1 MRKAI
6 LVLAVAAAASAN
18 AEMKFSAAD
27 VPWVHLRK
35 GAKIVINGE
44 TLASEKRT
52 RIAGTIED
60 AAREHGVDARL
71 LTAIARRESAFNEN
85 AVSRAGA
92 VGVMQLMPATAQVL
106 GVNPYDTRDNIFGA
120 ARYLRRL
127 LDSFHGDLDLT
138 LAAYNA
144 GPGTV
149 LKYGGVP
156 PYRETQAYVK
166 SVRAMYERGSR

>member
-6 LVLAVAAAASAN
+6 VILAMAAAVSAR

-44 TLASEKRT
+44 TLASQQRA
-52 RIAGTIED
+52 RIAGTIDE

-92 VGVMQLMPATAQVL
+92 VGIMQLMPATAHVL
-106 GVNPYDTRDNIFGA
+106 GVNVYDTRENIFGA
-120 ARYLRRL
+120 ARYLRKL
-127 LDSFHGDLDLT
+127 LDTYHGDLDLT

-144 GPGTV
+144 GPGAV

-166 SVRAMYERGSR
+166 TVRAMYERAAR